1 MVGVPVTTWRYII
14 TYEVRGT
21 VEAGSADRAKDAAT
35 LDAAQKIHDAPNVLE
50 ITDRDVYR
58 TDV

>member
-1 MVGVPVTTWRYII
+1 MTTWRYII